1 MTGVQTCALPIS
13 SGVHYFDPA
22 STIRQ
27 DYAAIDASGAGLST
41 IEAIGLAL
49 GAIEGK
55 PEIDAGLREGFATM
69 LAKYREAVE
78 TGAITPQAPKAGGD
92 RRRKWRGK

>member
-1 MTGVQTCALPIS
+1 MSVSRPLAPKRRSLYGELRREPRRES
-13 SGVHYFDPA
+13 
-22 STIRQ
+22 
-27 DYAAIDASGAGLST
+27 LST

-78 TGAITPQAPKAGGD
+78 AGAITPQAPKASGD